1 MAPMPDP
8 SIPIGD
14 QVEVIA
20 TPIVTRARDLGGF
33 EARRALPS
41 KQCQTV
47 GRFLFLIRWV
57 RQSI

>member
-1 MAPMPDP
+1 MPDP

-20 TPIVTRARDLGGF
+20 TPIVTSARDLSGF
-33 EARRALPS
+33 EARRALPF
-41 KQCQTV
+41 KQCQMV